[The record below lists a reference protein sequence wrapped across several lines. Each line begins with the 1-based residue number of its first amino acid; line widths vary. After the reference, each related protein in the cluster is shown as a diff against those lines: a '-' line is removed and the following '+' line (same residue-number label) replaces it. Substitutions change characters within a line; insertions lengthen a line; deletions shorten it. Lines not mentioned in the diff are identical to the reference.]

1 MALTWIEMEE
11 DNGAMDDYVDIFNR
25 LWEHSEN
32 EIVEFKKAETGF
44 DIDELGKYFSAL
56 SNEANLRER
65 ECGWIVFGVWDKKHK
80 IIGTSFKDGE
90 SALNKLKQ
98 DMSQHTSDELIFR
111 DIVPIEVEGKR
122 VLLFKVPASP
132 RNIVMRWKGIPYGRD
147 GESLKPLNQAKQ
159 DEIRQQ
165 SPLPDWTAQLVPNAT
180 IEDLDELALAT
191 AKVMFKKVHSS
202 NIPVSEIDSWNNEEF
217 LCHSMMMRDGQLTR
231 AAILLLGKP
240 LSIQK
245 IYPAVAQ
252 ITWTWQDE
260 EGIVQDYEHFTIP
273 FILTVDKVLSKIR
286 NVTMRELPGGTL
298 FPDTMKQYDEYT
310 IREVLHNAIAHQ
322 DYTLR
327 QRIIFVE
334 SPGKLYYEN
343 GGTFIPGTIENVLEH
358 KGPQMHYR
366 NECLCRGMVNFNMID
381 TVGRGIK
388 KIYTEQRNRFF
399 PMPDYEIDN
408 EHRSVGVTIYGK
420 MIDEKYTDLL
430 KRDTSLTLKECVWLD
445 AVQKHYPITKVAAR
459 HLHEKGLL
467 EGRPPHYTISLSVA
481 KMTRQV
487 GHYTK
492 VNGLARNSIKKLT
505 LQLAFNAGEMG
516 FMRKDAFETLRH
528 VYPSDISSDEILRKI
543 GRLLVSM
550 AKEGLIKKDENGK
563 LWLITRKGEQ
573 ELGS

>member
-1 MALTWIEMEE
+1 M
-11 DNGAMDDYVDIFNR
+11 
-25 LWEHSEN
+25 
-32 EIVEFKKAETGF
+32 
-44 DIDELGKYFSAL
+44 
-56 SNEANLRER
+56 
-65 ECGWIVFGVWDKKHK
+65 
-80 IIGTSFKDGE
+80 
-90 SALNKLKQ
+90 
-98 DMSQHTSDELIFR
+98 
-111 DIVPIEVEGKR
+111 
-122 VLLFKVPASP
+122 
-132 RNIVMRWKGIPYGRD
+132 
-147 GESLKPLNQAKQ
+147 
-159 DEIRQQ
+159 
-165 SPLPDWTAQLVPNAT
+165 PDWTAQLVPNAT

-240 LSIQK
+240 LSILK

-343 GGTFIPGTIENVLEH
+343 CGTFIPGTIDNVLEH
-358 KGPQMHYR
+358 KGPQKHYR

-408 EHRSVGVTIYGK
+408 EHRNVGVTIYGK

-430 KRDTSLTLKECVWLD
+430 KRDTTLTLKECVWLD

-459 HLHEKGLL
+459 QLHEKGLI
-467 EGRPPHYTISLSVA
+467 EGRFPHYTISLSVA
-481 KMTRQV
+481 KMTHQV

-492 VNGLARNSIKKLT
+492 VNGLARNSIRKLI
-505 LQLAFNAGEMG
+505 LQLALNAGELG
-516 FMRKDAFETLRH
+516 FMRKDAFETLQH
-528 VYPSDISSDEILRKI
+528 VYPSDISSDEKLRKI

-550 AKEGLIKKDENGK
+550 AKEGLIKKDDNGK
-563 LWLITRKGEQ
+563 QWLITKKGEQ
-573 ELGS
+573 ELDL

>member
-1 MALTWIEMEE
+1 MK
-11 DNGAMDDYVDIFNR
+11 DNGVIMENYEDIFNR

-80 IIGTSFKDGE
+80 IIGTSFKDSK

-240 LSIQK
+240 LSILK

-358 KGPQMHYR
+358 KGPQKHYR

-408 EHRSVGVTIYGK
+408 EHRNVGVTIYGR

-430 KRDTSLTLKECVWLD
+430 KQSKSLTLKECIWLD
-445 AVQKHYPITKVAAR
+445 AVQKHHPITKTAAK
-459 HLHEKGLL
+459 HLHGKGLI
-467 EGRPPHYTISLSVA
+467 EGRFPNFTISLSVA
-481 KMTRQV
+481 KMTKQIGV
-487 GHYTK
+487 YTMEK
-492 VNGLARNSIKKLT
+492 GLEAKAMEKMI
-505 LQLAFNAGEMG
+505 LQLA
-516 FMRKDAFETLRH
+516 KDAGVDGFKLSDVFDALHRSL
-528 VYPSDISSDEILRKI
+528 PSASTDESKRRFL
-543 GRLLVSM
+543 GRMLAKM
-550 AKEGLIKKDENGK
+550 AKRDLISIDGRKWYITPKGLS
-563 LWLITRKGEQ
+563 LF
-573 ELGS
+573 

>member
-1 MALTWIEMEE
+1 MK
-11 DNGAMDDYVDIFNR
+11 DNGVMENYEDIFNR

-80 IIGTSFKDGE
+80 IIGTSFKDSE

-240 LSIQK
+240 LSILK

-358 KGPQMHYR
+358 KGPQKHYR

-408 EHRSVGVTIYGK
+408 EHRNVGVTIYGR

-430 KRDTSLTLKECVWLD
+430 KQSKSLTLKECIWLD
-445 AVQKHYPITKVAAR
+445 AVQKHHPITKTAAK
-459 HLHEKGLL
+459 HLHGKGLL
-467 EGRPPHYTISLSVA
+467 KGGS
-481 KMTRQV
+481 
-487 GHYTK
+487 
-492 VNGLARNSIKKLT
+492 LT
-505 LQLAFNAGEMG
+505 LPYLFPWQ
-516 FMRKDAFETLRH
+516 R
-528 VYPSDISSDEILRKI
+528 
-543 GRLLVSM
+543 
-550 AKEGLIKKDENGK
+550 
-563 LWLITRKGEQ
+563 
-573 ELGS
+573 

>member
-1 MALTWIEMEE
+1 M
-11 DNGAMDDYVDIFNR
+11 DNYVDIFNR

-32 EIVEFKKAETGF
+32 EVVEFKKAETGF

-65 ECGWIVFGVWDKKHK
+65 ECGWIVFGVWDKTHE

-98 DMSQHTSDELIFR
+98 DMSQHTSDGLIFR
-111 DIVPIEVEGKR
+111 DIVPIEVKGKR
-122 VLLFKVPASP
+122 VLLFKVPASS
-132 RNIVMRWKGIPYGRD
+132 RNIVMRWKGIAYGRD

-159 DEIRQQ
+159 DEIRRQ

-180 IEDLDELALAT
+180 IDDLDELALAT

-202 NIPVSEIDSWNNEEF
+202 NIPASEIDSWNNEEF

-260 EGIVQDYEHFTIP
+260 DDIVQDYEHFTIP

-358 KGPQMHYR
+358 KGPQKHYR

-381 TVGRGIK
+381 TVGRGIR

-408 EHRSVGVTIYGK
+408 EHRNVGVTIYGK

-430 KRDTSLTLKECVWLD
+430 KRDTTLTLKECVWLD
-445 AVQKHYPITKVAAR
+445 AVQKHYPITKVVAK
-459 HLHEKGLL
+459 HLHEKGLI
-467 EGRPPHYTISLSVA
+467 EGRYPHYTISLSVA
-481 KMTRQV
+481 KMTHQV

-492 VNGLARNSIKKLT
+492 VNGLARNSIRKLI
-505 LQLAFNAGEMG
+505 LQLALNAGELG
-516 FMRKDAFETLRH
+516 FRRKDAFETLQH
-528 VYPSDISSDEILRKI
+528 VYPSDISSDEKLRKI

-563 LWLITRKGEQ
+563 QWLITRKGEQ

>member
-1 MALTWIEMEE
+1 MENYE
-11 DNGAMDDYVDIFNR
+11 DIFNR

-80 IIGTSFKDGE
+80 IIGTSFKDSE

-240 LSIQK
+240 LSILK

-286 NVTMRELPGGTL
+286 NVTMRELPGGSC
-298 FPDTMKQYDEYT
+298 F
-310 IREVLHNAIAHQ
+310 R
-322 DYTLR
+322 
-327 QRIIFVE
+327 
-334 SPGKLYYEN
+334 
-343 GGTFIPGTIENVLEH
+343 
-358 KGPQMHYR
+358 
-366 NECLCRGMVNFNMID
+366 
-381 TVGRGIK
+381 
-388 KIYTEQRNRFF
+388 
-399 PMPDYEIDN
+399 
-408 EHRSVGVTIYGK
+408 
-420 MIDEKYTDLL
+420 
-430 KRDTSLTLKECVWLD
+430 
-445 AVQKHYPITKVAAR
+445 
-459 HLHEKGLL
+459 
-467 EGRPPHYTISLSVA
+467 
-481 KMTRQV
+481 TR
-487 GHYTK
+487 
-492 VNGLARNSIKKLT
+492 
-505 LQLAFNAGEMG
+505 
-516 FMRKDAFETLRH
+516 
-528 VYPSDISSDEILRKI
+528 
-543 GRLLVSM
+543 
-550 AKEGLIKKDENGK
+550 
-563 LWLITRKGEQ
+563 
-573 ELGS
+573 